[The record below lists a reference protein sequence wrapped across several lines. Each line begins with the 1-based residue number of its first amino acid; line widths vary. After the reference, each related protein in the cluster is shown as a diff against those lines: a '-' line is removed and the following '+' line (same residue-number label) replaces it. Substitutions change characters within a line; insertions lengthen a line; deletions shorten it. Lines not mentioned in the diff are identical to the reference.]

1 MIWIHVRPPESRQ
14 FDGRRIHELSAVR
27 EQSALAGIHRQQ
39 ATITSNM
46 NRPREALHILLDES
60 ERIGSRLDRL
70 VRFSSASTAILDSS
84 AVIRCGVIAVATKGF
99 RAVSWDESLV
109 TRLSHVAMPGVR
121 RRALAAKLVTLTN
134 P

>member
-1 MIWIHVRPPESRQ
+1 
-14 FDGRRIHELSAVR
+14 
-27 EQSALAGIHRQQ
+27 
-39 ATITSNM
+39 
-46 NRPREALHILLDES
+46 LLDES